1 MRETRSEGCQL
12 GKTVLGTEVIRDCGG
27 AAEVR
32 REALKREGV
41 LECEFENARLLLL

>member
-1 MRETRSEGCQL
+1 MRETRSEGCHL
-12 GKTVLGTEVIRDCGG
+12 GKTVSGTAAMVLDDGG

-41 LECEFENARLLLL
+41 LECEFENARLLL